1 MKFLTLIIFL
11 IVASA
16 TANGKC
22 GLSHLYDNSTQHALK
37 APAPPPL
44 AATDRMCTHL
54 DFNATVYSETSE
66 HFILYYTREG
76 VHKIAGS
83 DDITF
88 QKYLDTIVVKLE
100 QAYTYYTDS
109 LKMVISNTATET
121 YQYSQTPPANKYA
134 IEIVDIHHVR
144 DDKRS
149 DLKSA
154 IQFWPIYGMVI
165 TQAGK
170 SDFTHM
176 FIENDFVFVR
186 EGYKNQPQVLQEGET
201 DICYYYIADS
211 AIVSSNN
218 GSYINYATEKEK
230 AFDVTSVHELYHAF
244 QFKYEKSPQ
253 SLHFWYEAGATGME
267 DILSPTINDYW
278 QYTESVFNLPE
289 SSIATTNRQYEY
301 GQGLFLHYL
310 LHNFPDSIEK
320 NIWEHRTSNGSSNIT
335 ETFDT
340 VLSRDFNTTFDI
352 VFNDYKRHLFFS
364 GSRSS
369 YDPDPF
375 NDDMA
380 NFQEVPTQTINF
392 NNPNLTSDTLIFS
405 NDLSANYFEITNMG
419 PTDTLFLAKKGSMMI
434 SLIEFNTTTSTSTVT
449 IFNDS
454 ITTIPHDSVTA
465 PAFLLYS
472 FKSGSDG
479 IIQFTSNKDELNIDS
494 IDTGGNDTVSTIP
507 SIKPPYPNPFNI
519 HNVQHQAAQ
528 ITFPC
533 NAIPNGTSIKIFSRA
548 GKIVKTISKS
558 SLSSNIIWD
567 GTSESGAMLPSGI
580 YYYRADFKRFMGK
593 IIIIN

>member
-1 MKFLTLIIFL
+1 MKFLSLLIFL
-11 IVASA
+11 VVAPA

-22 GLSHLYDNSTQHALK
+22 GLSHLYNNSTQHALR

-44 AATDRMCTHL
+44 ASTDRMCTHL

-76 VHKIAGS
+76 IHKIAGS
-83 DDITF
+83 DQNTY
-88 QKYLDTIVVKLE
+88 QHYLDTIIVKLE
-100 QAYTYYTDS
+100 QAYSYYTDS
-109 LKMVISNTATET
+109 LKMVISKAATET
-121 YQYSQTPPANKYA
+121 YQYSQTPPSNKYA
-134 IEIVDIHHVR
+134 VEIVDIHHVR
-144 DDKRS
+144 NDKRK
-149 DLKSA
+149 DLDSA

-186 EGYKNQPQVLQEGET
+186 SEYKTQPQILQDGTT

-211 AIVSSNN
+211 AIVSQNN

-244 QFKYEKSPQ
+244 QFNYEKSPQ

-278 QYTESVFNLPE
+278 QYTRSVFNQPDA
-289 SSIATTNRQYEY
+289 SMATTNREFEY

-310 LHNFPDSIEK
+310 IHSFPDSIES
-320 NIWEHRTSNGSSNIT
+320 NIWDHRASHGSSDII

-340 VLSRDFNTTFDI
+340 VLSKNFNTTFDI

-375 NDDMA
+375 NNDMA
-380 NFQEVPTQTINF
+380 HFQEVPTQTINF
-392 NNPNLTSDTLIFS
+392 NNPNLTSDTLLFS
-405 NDLSANYFEITNMG
+405 KDLSANFFEITNMG

-434 SLIEFNTTTSTSTVT
+434 SLIEVNTTTNTSTVT
-449 IFNDS
+449 ILNDS
-454 ITTIPHDSVTA
+454 ITILPKDSVTA

-479 IIQFTSNKDELNIDS
+479 VVQFTSNRNELNIDS
-494 IDTGGNDTVSTIP
+494 IDTSGGDTTSTIAA
-507 SIKPPYPNPFNI
+507 IHPPYPNPFNI
-519 HNVQHQAAQ
+519 HNIQHETAQ

-533 NAIPNGTSIKIFSRA
+533 DNIPNGTSIKIFSRA

-558 SLSSNIIWD
+558 SLSSNIIWN
-567 GTSESGAMLPSGI
+567 GTSESGRILPSGI
-580 YYYRADFKRFMGK
+580 YYYRADFGRFMGK
-593 IIIIN
+593 IVIIN